1 MAYTLKTKDQIEI
14 TNIPEDVPENSP
26 ALAALV
32 KEQRA
37 KKASGQSIGPINFP
51 VSPAPAPTP
60 APAPAPAPAPTAR
73 SSGSLAVTPF
83 SLMGQQEPSFVP
95 QNTEESRLLQSGF
108 RRKIEQ
114 IAPEVVRYGPPIA
127 VGLATAPE
135 AGVSG
140 AALLGYA
147 GLQSIYGGVSSAAS
161 EAAAQFIA
169 GQPLD
174 AGEIKAAAI
183 RGGIFQVPGGAYGKG
198 MLKELGRIVGN
209 IGLGQGTE
217 MAARKVQGKSVWGD
231 SAFERYFPASAS
243 GVSSA
248 LSGYAS
254 RVGRLTEAGKKASEE
269 FAEATPLLSQVS
281 PEFIGLEGR
290 VQSSRRGSMF
300 INRLLEDLTVP
311 LAKRIQDLYPENPEA
326 YSRVMKEI
334 NPVVSTVEGYRASA
348 AVAAQEAK
356 RASAIL
362 DNEVLAGRTAS
373 RELIENTQRAQAQA
387 EKARALYAKETQ
399 QILFGSSVPVAEDV
413 TLATA
418 QSHIAGLRQAVDTEK
433 TRVFDNLYSKIGI
446 KKDTKVGDVAELFA
460 EIDASDLS
468 IAEKNIARDQI
479 LEVLKPSGV
488 TFAFDKAGNISG
500 DITNQALVNMRN
512 ELRVVNTRRGLSADI
527 AKKNEELVYN
537 VISGHTD
544 DYIGKNIGEQTEK
557 LRKEINTKYA
567 VLSEALESDL
577 GVDVAKIKPEDFVAR
592 ILSEKGKGSA
602 LANLAAYKNAI
613 IQIDPTDKGLVALA
627 DRFEQQV
634 HSVVK
639 NSIISKHLNASVEGV
654 SDFQRI
660 DVAGLVGDLN
670 ALRNFGY
677 PVEMLGLDPKK
688 LRSLAS
694 ITSLGLGQK
703 DKVTYGEF
711 QLFLKLLPEVGQN
724 AAAAKTRAFSAVREL
739 FRDSVLPIRKKTAN
753 LRAIAR
759 KANLTSE
766 ELSAATKAAEADPI
780 YQLVTNSDQAKKLL
794 STTFSN
800 NNEFSEAL
808 LNQSP
813 ETLRGLI
820 KALND
825 KGRGDL
831 VDEIRF
837 VTQYT
842 ILRDLLKSNPAGAG
856 IIDDKAFNK
865 MFRAISPEDVT
876 RVIAFNTIQ
885 GTAGLK
891 ALNDGILGQIKKIA
905 NTRGRVLG
913 YKAGPTSESIRPF
926 TSVKGI
932 AEGKSPSQFM
942 FTQSIS
948 AVYDFFNLQRY
959 RLAHTLYADPVTS
972 KMFSKVGYSLERI
985 SEQPV
990 LAAAVRVANQ
1000 KDEEL
1005 IARQQQAAQ

>member
-1 MAYTLKTKDQIEI
+1 MPRNIRTKDDIVI
-14 TNIPEDVPENSP
+14 TDVPDDVSSTSP
-26 ALAALV
+26 VLKQQVEALRA
-32 KEQRA
+32 QR
-37 KKASGQSIGPINFP
+37 ASGQEVYATPFALP
-51 VSPAPAPTP
+51 TTP
-60 APAPAPAPAPTAR
+60 APAPAPAPTQASPSFFER
-73 SSGSLAVTPF
+73 
-83 SLMGQQEPSFVP
+83 MGQMGDVETGIP
-95 QNTEESRLLQSGF
+95 LLS
-108 RRKIEQ
+108 
-114 IAPEVVRYGPPIA
+114 PEVAKQTAINVVRYGPPIA
-127 VGLATAPE
+127 VGIATAPE
-135 AGVSG
+135 AGLVG
-140 AALLGYA
+140 TAALGA
-147 GLQSIYGGVSSAAS
+147 VGLQSLYTGLSGGAS
-161 EAAAQFIA
+161 ETLAQLMSEKPFNFS
-169 GQPLD
+169 D
-174 AGEIKAAAI
+174 IKAATV
-183 RGGIFQVPGGAYGKG
+183 RGALPQMPGGMFGKG
-198 MLKELGRIVGN
+198 MLKELGRITGN
-209 IGLGQGTE
+209 VTLAQGTE
-217 MAARKVQGKSVWGD
+217 MAARKIQDRSVWGD

-248 LSGYAS
+248 LGGYAS

-269 FAEATPLLSQVS
+269 FAGATPLLSQVS
-281 PEFIGLEGR
+281 KGFIGLEGR
-290 VQSSRRGSMF
+290 VQSSRQGAMF
-300 INRLLEDLTVP
+300 INRLLEDLTIP
-311 LAKRIQDLYPENPEA
+311 LSKRIQDLYPENPEA
-326 YSRVMKEI
+326 YGRVMREI
-334 NPVVSTVEGYRASA
+334 NPVVSTVEGYRVSA
-348 AVAAQEAK
+348 AAAAQEAK

-362 DNEVLAGRTAS
+362 DSEVLAGRTAS
-373 RELIENTQRAQAQA
+373 RELIDNTQRAQAQA

-418 QSHIAGLRQAVDTEK
+418 QSQIAGLRQAVDTEK
-433 TRVFDNLYSKIGI
+433 TRVFDKLYSEIGI
-446 KKDTKVGDVAELFA
+446 KKDTKVGDVSELFA

-479 LEVLKPSGV
+479 TEVLKPSGV
-488 TFAFDKAGNISG
+488 TFAFDKDGNISG

-527 AKKNEELVYN
+527 AKKNEELVYD

-544 DYIGKNIGEQTEK
+544 DYIGKNIGEKTAK
-557 LRKEINTKYA
+557 LRKEINTRYA
-567 VLSEALESDL
+567 VLSESLESDL
-577 GVDVAKIKPEDFVAR
+577 GADVAKIKPEDFVAR

-613 IQIDPTDKGLVALA
+613 VQIDPTDKGLVALA

-639 NSIISKHLNASVEGV
+639 NSVISKHLNASVEGV

-694 ITSLGLGQK
+694 VTSLGLGQK

-711 QLFLKLLPEVGQN
+711 QQFLKLLPEVGQD

-766 ELSAATKAAEADPI
+766 ELNAATKAAEADPI

-800 NNEFSEAL
+800 NNEFSEAI

-813 ETLRGLI
+813 ETLRGLM

-865 MFRAISPEDVT
+865 MFSAISPENVARMT
-876 RVIAFNTIQ
+876 AFNTIQ

-905 NTRGRVLG
+905 NTRGTVLG
-913 YKAGPTSESIRPF
+913 YKAGPTSEGIRPF

-948 AVYDFFNLQRY
+948 AVYDFYSLQRY

-972 KMFSKVGYSLERI
+972 KMFAEVGYSLERI

-1005 IARQQQAAQ
+1005 IARQQQPEQQERLRPQP

>member
-1 MAYTLKTKDQIEI
+1 MDLSTFSTTELEAI
-14 TNIPEDVPENSP
+14 
-26 ALAALV
+26 
-32 KEQRA
+32 
-37 KKASGQSIGPINFP
+37 ASGDLSKLSSATLEKLVAQGASG
-51 VSPAPAPTP
+51 VSAPPAPAPEPVQATP
-60 APAPAPAPAPTAR
+60 AGYNPANPMNALIAGGPNAMNALIAGRPLTPDQQRAVIANTA
-73 SSGSLAVTPF
+73 
-83 SLMGQQEPSFVP
+83 
-95 QNTEESRLLQSGF
+95 
-108 RRKIEQ
+108 
-114 IAPEVVRYGPPIA
+114 RYGPPLAI
-127 VGLATAPE
+127 GLATAPKV
-135 AGVSG
+135 GVAG

-161 EAAAQFIA
+161 EAAAQLIE
-169 GQPLD
+169 GRPLD

-183 RGGIFQVPGGAYGKG
+183 SGGVFQVPGGAYGKG
-198 MLKELGRIVGN
+198 MLKELGRIAGN
-209 IGLGQGTE
+209 IGLAQGTE
-217 MAARKVQGKSVWGD
+217 MAARKAQGKSVWGD
-231 SAFERYFPASAS
+231 SAFERYFPASVS

-248 LSGYAS
+248 LGGYAS

-269 FAEATPLLSQVS
+269 FAGASPLLSQVS
-281 PEFIGLEGR
+281 QEFIGLEGR
-290 VQSSRRGSMF
+290 LLSSKKGSMF
-300 INRLLEDLTVP
+300 ISQLLEDLTIP
-311 LAKRIQDLYPENPEA
+311 LAQRVQDLYPENPEA
-326 YSRVMKEI
+326 YSRVMNEI

-348 AVAAQEAK
+348 AAAAQEAK
-356 RASAIL
+356 RANAIL
-362 DNEVLAGRTAS
+362 DGEVLAGRTAS
-373 RELIENTQRAQAQA
+373 RELIDNAQRAQAQA

-418 QSHIAGLRQAVDTEK
+418 QSQIAGLRQAVDTEK
-433 TRVFDNLYSKIGI
+433 TRVFDRLYSEIGI
-446 KKDTKVGDVAELFA
+446 KKDTKVGDVAELFD

-479 LEVLKPSGV
+479 TEVLKPSGV
-488 TFAFDKAGNISG
+488 TFAFDKEGNISG

-527 AKKNEELVYN
+527 AKKNEELVYD

-544 DYIGKNIGEQTEK
+544 DYIGKNIGEKTAK
-557 LRKEINTKYA
+557 LRKEINTRYA
-567 VLSEALESDL
+567 VLSESLESDL
-577 GVDVAKIKPEDFVAR
+577 GADVAKIKPEDFVAR

-613 IQIDPTDKGLVALA
+613 VQIDPTDKGLVALA

-634 HSVVK
+634 HSIVK
-639 NSIISKHLNASVEGV
+639 NSIISRHLNASVEGV

-660 DVAGLVGDLN
+660 DVSGLVGDLN
-670 ALRNFGY
+670 ALRNSGY

-688 LRSLAS
+688 LRSLAGIS
-694 ITSLGLGQK
+694 SLGLGQK
-703 DKVTYGEF
+703 GQVTYGEF
-711 QLFLKLLPEVGQN
+711 QLFLKLLPEVGQD
-724 AAAAKTRAFSAVREL
+724 AAAAKTRAFRSVREL
-739 FRDSVLPIRKKTAN
+739 YRESVLPIRKKTAN

-766 ELSAATKAAEADPI
+766 ELNAATKAAESDPI
-780 YQLVTNSDQAKKLL
+780 YQLITNSDQAKKLL

-800 NNEFSEAL
+800 NNEFTEAI

-813 ETLRGLI
+813 ETLRGLM

-842 ILRDLLKSNPAGAG
+842 IFRDLLKSNPAGAG

-865 MFRAISPEDVT
+865 MFSAVSSENVGRMT
-876 RVIAFNTIQ
+876 AFNTIQ
-885 GTAGLK
+885 GAAGLK

-905 NTRGRVLG
+905 NTRGTVLG
-913 YKAGPTSESIRPF
+913 YKKGPTSEEIRPF
-926 TSVKGI
+926 GSVKGI
-932 AEGKSPSQFM
+932 AENKSPSQFM
-942 FTQSIS
+942 FIQSVAAI
-948 AVYDFFNLQRY
+948 YDFYSLQRY

-972 KMFSKVGYSLERI
+972 KMFAKVGYSLERI

-1005 IARQQQAAQ
+1005 IARQQQAEQQGSLRP